1 MKKELRLGGLSSFRL
16 YGVIVDFTVICLV
29 VLVSLF
35 IAARFGY
42 IGFHIK

>member
-1 MKKELRLGGLSSFRL
+1 MAVSAPSDCMVLSL
-16 YGVIVDFTVICLV
+16 VFTVIFLV